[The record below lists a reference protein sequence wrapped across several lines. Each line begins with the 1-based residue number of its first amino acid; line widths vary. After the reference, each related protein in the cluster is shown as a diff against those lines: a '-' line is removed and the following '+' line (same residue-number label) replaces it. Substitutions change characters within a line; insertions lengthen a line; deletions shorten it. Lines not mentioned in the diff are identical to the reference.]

1 MDELK
6 IKQDIIIKL
15 LIEKLYDGLE
25 VESGKVVYDRYNLT
39 NKEIKFL
46 LKEYDEKR
54 FNTYCEMLIE
64 SAKKED

>member
-6 IKQDIIIKL
+6 IKQEIIIKL

-54 FNTYCEMLIE
+54 FNTYSEMLIE

>member
-6 IKQDIIIKL
+6 IKQEIIINL

-25 VESGKVVYDRYNLT
+25 VESGKVVYDRYNLS
-39 NKEIKFL
+39 NKEVKFL

>member
-6 IKQDIIIKL
+6 IKQEIIIKL

-25 VESGKVVYDRYNLT
+25 VESGKVVYDRFNLT